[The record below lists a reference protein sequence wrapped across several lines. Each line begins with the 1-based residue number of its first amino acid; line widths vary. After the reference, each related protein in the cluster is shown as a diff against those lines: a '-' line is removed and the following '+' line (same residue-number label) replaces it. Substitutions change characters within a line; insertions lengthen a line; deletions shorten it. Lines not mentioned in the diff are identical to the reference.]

1 MSEIAVS
8 KIFDR
13 GKTVVP
19 AEVRKALNVVDGD
32 RLVWIM
38 EAVTKRIYIKPSKTL
53 RGKYEVTERV

>member
-38 EAVTKRIYIKPSKTL
+38 EPATKRIYIKPSKTP
-53 RGKYEVTERV
+53 RGKYQVTGPV

>member
-19 AEVRKALNVVDGD
+19 VEVRKVLNVIDGD
-32 RLVWIM
+32 RLVWII
-38 EAVTKRIYIKPSKTL
+38 ETATNRIYIKGSKTP
-53 RGKYEVTERV
+53 RGKYKVTEVF